1 MDEKRTTSYI
11 DENGNRKTGVTS
23 RPAYNPNTDY
33 QQYMNQAVGKKDY
46 AAAGYYEQQRNDKIA
61 GQGLS
66 YAPTNNYADYYGQ
79 VDATR
84 AAQLEQGYSTPY
96 NKDTDYSSLMQK
108 AAGAQDYAAA
118 GYYENLRNQK
128 IAGEGLSYAPTYN
141 YAPYLG
147 QVDSARAV
155 ELNAGYQTPNEALAS
170 EGYLNAALRE
180 LQSTYQK
187 QIAANDEQSAAQTAL
202 QMEALERQK
211 QKQAAEYQKVNR
223 QLYTDSMQTRRTL
236 PEQLAAM
243 GYTGGATESALLRNQ
258 LSYEQALRDNEAA
271 RIAGEQDIE
280 FQGRQI
286 QQQEDIARRQAAMQL
301 LNAYQSD
308 YTGILGQMQSQLN
321 YEQQQELERRQ
332 AAISYAQAAADT
344 MAQYGD
350 FSGYAAVLDLN
361 GNRMY
366 SDQQIAAMKAQ
377 YDALMAAQSFSSG
390 GSGGGRSG
398 GRRSSGSSGGSGY
411 EEVLPETPAPVLSD
425 NARAHKAIDE
435 MMQNNAPASQVN
447 KAIDQ
452 MRAAG
457 YITAEQAESAK
468 KRNTGVRAMTK

>member
-1 MDEKRTTSYI
+1 MDETRTTSYI
-11 DENGNRKTGVTS
+11 DENGNRKTGVAA
-23 RPAYNPNTDY
+23 RPAYNAGTDY

-61 GQGLS
+61 GQGLP
-66 YAPTNNYADYYGQ
+66 YAPTSQYADYYGQ

-96 NKDTDYSSLMQK
+96 NKDTDYSALMQK

-147 QVDSARAV
+147 QVDGARAV
-155 ELNAGYQTPNEALAS
+155 ELNAGYQTPSEALAS

-180 LQSTYQK
+180 LQNTYQK
-187 QIAANDEQSAAQTAL
+187 QIAANDEQSAAQTAM

-301 LNAYQSD
+301 LSDYQSG
-308 YTGILGQMQSQLN
+308 YTGILGQMQSQQN
-321 YEQQQELERRQ
+321 YDQEQAWQRQTYQEEQELARRQ

-390 GSGGGRSG
+390 GSGGGRSSG
-398 GRRSSGSSGGSGY
+398 GRRSYGGSGSGS
-411 EEVLPETPAPVLSD
+411 EEDYSARDELAEYIAQNIPYYVDTTD
-425 NARAHKAIDE
+425 GKNANLGDKL
-435 MMQNNAPASQVN
+435 
-447 KAIDQ
+447 
-452 MRAAG
+452 
-457 YITAEQAESAK
+457 K
-468 KRNTGVRAMTK
+468 KSLGNMF